1 MNKRKEERTDK
12 RKRMKHERKNNIQ
25 ERKENKNE
33 SINHV
38 WCRKQWK
45 IIKEETGKFL
55 KNTKEKLWIKR
66 EKM

>member
-1 MNKRKEERTDK
+1 MNKRKEGRTN
-12 RKRMKHERKNNIQ
+12 KRMKHERKNNIQ
-25 ERKENKNE
+25 ERKEKKNE

-45 IIKEETGKFL
+45 IIKEETEKFF

-66 EKM
+66 EKKM